1 MIAGHIRPDQ
11 RIGTED
17 MVQIIVQGRIT
28 MVMDTEKILEEN
40 TGRIVEK
47 DIEMKEVIAMI
58 DLVIEI
64 GQETEI
70 LQGVMVGTGVLIA
83 ADPDQD
89 PE

>member
-1 MIAGHIRPDQ
+1 
-11 RIGTED
+11 
-17 MVQIIVQGRIT
+17 

-40 TGRIVEK
+40 IGKIVEK
-47 DIEMKEVIAMI
+47 GIEMKETIAMI
-58 DLVIEI
+58 DLAIVI

-70 LQGVMVGTGVLIA
+70 LQEVMVGTEAPIA

>member
-1 MIAGHIRPDQ
+1 M
-11 RIGTED
+11 
-17 MVQIIVQGRIT
+17 QGRIT
-28 MVMDTEKILEEN
+28 EVMDMEKILEEII
-40 TGRIVEK
+40 GRIVEK
-47 DIEMKEVIAMI
+47 GIEMKETIAMI

-70 LQGVMVGTGVLIA
+70 LQGVMAGTGTLIA

>member
-1 MIAGHIRPDQ
+1 
-11 RIGTED
+11 
-17 MVQIIVQGRIT
+17 

-47 DIEMKEVIAMI
+47 GIEMKETIAMI
-58 DLVIEI
+58 DLAIEI
-64 GQETEI
+64 GQETDI
-70 LQGVMVGTGVLIA
+70 LQGVMVGTEASIA

>member
-1 MIAGHIRPDQ
+1 
-11 RIGTED
+11 
-17 MVQIIVQGRIT
+17 

-40 TGRIVEK
+40 TGRIAEK
-47 DIEMKEVIAMI
+47 GIEMKETIAMI

-70 LQGVMVGTGVLIA
+70 LQGVMTETEALIA

>member
-1 MIAGHIRPDQ
+1 M
-11 RIGTED
+11 
-17 MVQIIVQGRIT
+17 
-28 MVMDTEKILEEN
+28 LEGN
-40 TGRIVEK
+40 TGRIVRK
-47 DIEMKEVIAMI
+47 GIEMKETIAMI

-70 LQGVMVGTGVLIA
+70 LQKVIVGTGALIA

>member
-1 MIAGHIRPDQ
+1 MA
-11 RIGTED
+11 
-17 MVQIIVQGRIT
+17 QGKIT

-40 TGRIVEK
+40 TGKIVEK
-47 DIEMKEVIAMI
+47 GIEMKETIAMI
-58 DLVIEI
+58 DLAIEI

-70 LQGVMVGTGVLIA
+70 LQGVMVGTEASIA

>member
-1 MIAGHIRPDQ
+1 
-11 RIGTED
+11 
-17 MVQIIVQGRIT
+17 
-28 MVMDTEKILEEN
+28 MDTEKIQEEN

-47 DIEMKEVIAMI
+47 GIEMKETIAMI

-70 LQGVMVGTGVLIA
+70 LQGIIAGTGALIA

>member
-1 MIAGHIRPDQ
+1 
-11 RIGTED
+11 
-17 MVQIIVQGRIT
+17 MVI
-28 MVMDTEKILEEN
+28 DTEKILEEN

-47 DIEMKEVIAMI
+47 GIEMKEIIAMT

-70 LQGVMVGTGVLIA
+70 LQGIMAGIGALIA

-89 PE
+89 PG

>member
-1 MIAGHIRPDQ
+1 M
-11 RIGTED
+11 
-17 MVQIIVQGRIT
+17 QGRIT
-28 MVMDTEKILEEN
+28 EVMGIEKILEEN
-40 TGRIVEK
+40 TGRIVGK
-47 DIEMKEVIAMI
+47 GIEMKETIATT

-70 LQGVMVGTGVLIA
+70 LQGVMVGTGALIA

>member
-1 MIAGHIRPDQ
+1 
-11 RIGTED
+11 
-17 MVQIIVQGRIT
+17 

-40 TGRIVEK
+40 TGKIVEK
-47 DIEMKEVIAMI
+47 GIEMKETIAMI
-58 DLVIEI
+58 DLAIEI

-70 LQGVMVGTGVLIA
+70 LQGVMVGTEALIA

>member
-1 MIAGHIRPDQ
+1 
-11 RIGTED
+11 
-17 MVQIIVQGRIT
+17 

-47 DIEMKEVIAMI
+47 GIEMKETIAMI
-58 DLVIEI
+58 DLAIEI

-70 LQGVMVGTGVLIA
+70 LQEVMVGTEAPIA

>member
-1 MIAGHIRPDQ
+1 MGI
-11 RIGTED
+11 
-17 MVQIIVQGRIT
+17 
-28 MVMDTEKILEEN
+28 EKIPEEN
-40 TGRIVEK
+40 TGRIVGK
-47 DIEMKEVIAMI
+47 GIEMKETIAAI

>member
-1 MIAGHIRPDQ
+1 MRGK
-11 RIGTED
+11 
-17 MVQIIVQGRIT
+17 IT

-40 TGRIVEK
+40 TGRIVAK
-47 DIEMKEVIAMI
+47 GIEMKETIAMI
-58 DLVIEI
+58 DLAIEI

-70 LQGVMVGTGVLIA
+70 LQGVMTGTEA

>member
-1 MIAGHIRPDQ
+1 MRQNYNGDGYR
-11 RIGTED
+11 
-17 MVQIIVQGRIT
+17 
-28 MVMDTEKILEEN
+28 EN
-40 TGRIVEK
+40 SRREYRQDSREG
-47 DIEMKEVIAMI
+47 IEMKETIAMI

-70 LQGVMVGTGVLIA
+70 LQGVMVGTGVTIA

>member
-1 MIAGHIRPDQ
+1 
-11 RIGTED
+11 
-17 MVQIIVQGRIT
+17 
-28 MVMDTEKILEEN
+28 MVMGIEKILEEN

-47 DIEMKEVIAMI
+47 GIEMKETIAMI
-58 DLVIEI
+58 DLAIEI

-70 LQGVMVGTGVLIA
+70 LQGVMVGTGVPIA